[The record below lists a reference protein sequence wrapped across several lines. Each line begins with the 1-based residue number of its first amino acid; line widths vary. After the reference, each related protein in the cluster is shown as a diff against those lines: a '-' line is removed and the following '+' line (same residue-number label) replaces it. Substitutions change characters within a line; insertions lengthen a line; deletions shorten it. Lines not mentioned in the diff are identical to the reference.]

1 MIGIEMMITVH
12 WEKSLAEATKIP
24 SSTAI
29 PSAIFRRRAYSH
41 RPCSERGSARVSA

>member
-12 WEKSLAEATKIP
+12 GEKSLAKATKIP

-29 PSAIFRRRAYSH
+29 ASAIFGRRACNH